1 MSQASECMVCEP
13 GQFSTGGALECEECP
28 YNLFSNGEMDCS
40 DIGMPEIL
48 DCGGTDCLDCN
59 GESWGDATVDEYGEC
74 SESQSGCTYNE
85 AQNFNPD
92 AFLDDGSCIFPCE
105 GDFNDDGNKDIL
117 DVVLLVNEMLD
128 GILCE

>member
-1 MSQASECMVCEP
+1 MAIASSSNKTS
-13 GQFSTGGALECEECP
+13 GLLSNALTNATFCNCP
-28 YNLFSNGEMDCS
+28 EDNATCV
-40 DIGMPEIL
+40 
-48 DCGGTDCLDCN
+48 DCN